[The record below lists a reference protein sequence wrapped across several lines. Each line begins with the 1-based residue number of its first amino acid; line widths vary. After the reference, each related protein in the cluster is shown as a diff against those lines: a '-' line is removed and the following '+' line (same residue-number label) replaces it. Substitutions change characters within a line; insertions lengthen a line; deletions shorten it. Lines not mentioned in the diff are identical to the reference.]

1 MKKRILTC
9 MLVISVMLFTGCGIS
24 YSDLTKEIGCGA
36 PYPVDDSEKD
46 KNGNDEEAWILRK
59 SVTDNEKYKPS
70 LEINLFAD
78 ELSLP
83 IDINELMEYQV
94 SSAAIKQDYLYAVA
108 DNYTKSFS
116 SKEFIVCDKTGEKYS
131 YMPNIVLGEDGC
143 SRKTTVKQAILDGDW
158 MLGPSD
164 MDYSTLG
171 FTEDEYKSICDANP
185 DTDGRYLLMD
195 KLYDLLGTPNYIGW
209 FCSDDNNT
217 RTGAI
222 YDAEEYV
229 NRMEDPEN
237 YGIGSVTA
245 YSTYIGWQFED
256 YGIVIIVS
264 ETSDSGAGSL
274 RVNIQDVTISYVP
287 ITYGTLEA
295 VFGSNAVSDFIAAK

>member
-9 MLVISVMLFTGCGIS
+9 MRVISVMLFTGCGIS

-46 KNGNDEEAWILRK
+46 KNGN
-59 SVTDNEKYKPS
+59 
-70 LEINLFAD
+70 
-78 ELSLP
+78 
-83 IDINELMEYQV
+83 
-94 SSAAIKQDYLYAVA
+94 
-108 DNYTKSFS
+108 
-116 SKEFIVCDKTGEKYS
+116 
-131 YMPNIVLGEDGC
+131 
-143 SRKTTVKQAILDGDW
+143 
-158 MLGPSD
+158 
-164 MDYSTLG
+164 
-171 FTEDEYKSICDANP
+171 
-185 DTDGRYLLMD
+185 
-195 KLYDLLGTPNYIGW
+195 
-209 FCSDDNNT
+209 
-217 RTGAI
+217 
-222 YDAEEYV
+222 DAEEYV

-287 ITYGTLEA
+287 ITYGTLED